1 MANIQ
6 DLIGKALTDK
16 AFCSA
21 LIKDPEKTLKANGV
35 KPTKEM
41 IEALKAL
48 DETAV
53 QKLAAAFKKEQA
65 A

>member
-1 MANIQ
+1 MASIQ
-6 DLIGKALTDK
+6 DIVGKALTDRQ
-16 AFCSA
+16 FCSA
-21 LIKDPEKTLKANGV
+21 LIAEPEKTLRAHGV
-35 KPTKEM
+35 EPTQEM
-41 IEALKAL
+41 IEALQAL